1 MEGIAGVVYPDV
13 FQVNHLIVPLMETLK
28 DRGSA
33 ISDSY
38 SFKHIELGSVGSK
51 LCSNEKKTITLSFDG
66 VIYNPKNLHKELL
79 RSGVPLVKTTPH
91 DLVLAAYS
99 QWGIDFLK
107 HLDGDFALAFLDQ
120 EKGRIILARDRIGKK
135 PLYWFH
141 DNHHFIFSSQL
152 KAILA
157 TGTVPAA
164 AALDA
169 LSSYL
174 FFGYTPQDMTPI
186 RSVNKLLPGH
196 YLQFNFNG
204 SKSIE
209 SYWSYSSYFQKT
221 VSDQKNPTINHLNH
235 LMLESVKARLPEN
248 RPVGCFL
255 SGGLGSAS
263 VAYYMRKVLNDC
275 QFSAFSVGFAGEND
289 ADMQAASE
297 VAEKLDLLHYC
308 EEIKPAD
315 FLTDLVKI
323 IWYLD
328 EPLADPNI
336 IATWRLAKLAAT
348 KTHTVFSGM
357 GSDELFAGHNR
368 YTTQEQGLSTF
379 GALSQFSMQFLRTM
393 LIPLLNVVYKKGAFS
408 LLRQSR
414 TNPWQFDYLRQ
425 NALFSESELAKAAPR
440 LAELFDP
447 EVFLHKF
454 HHLDRIKSTVS
465 SFLYFD
471 IKTRLPDCFILQYE
485 RLTAAHNLK
494 WLTPFLDQHLME
506 YVASLAEPESLAENE
521 TASFLKAII
530 KPVFSTS
537 FVQRPKKTRKTFLRS
552 WLIDPEMRDIFLL
565 LKRGTLV
572 EAGLISNRWLQRQID
587 QLQTSPYAFKYLW
600 AILVLEIWFRLFIN
614 RSIQSTPPNLSVKQ
628 LLIEY

>member
-13 FQVNHLIVPLMETLK
+13 FQINHLIVPLLETLK

-33 ISDSY
+33 LSDSY
-38 SFKHIELGSVGSK
+38 SFKHIELGNVGSK

-66 VIYNPKNLHKELL
+66 VIYNPKNLHRELL
-79 RSGVPLVKTTPH
+79 RSGFPLVKTAPH
-91 DLVLAAYS
+91 DLVLAAYC
-99 QWGIDFLK
+99 QWGIEFLK

-157 TGTVPAA
+157 TGIVPAA

-169 LSSYL
+169 LASYL
-174 FFGYTPQDMTPI
+174 FFGYIPQDMTPI

-209 SYWSYSSYFQKT
+209 PYWSYSSYFQKT
-221 VSDQKNPTINHLNH
+221 VSDQKNPIINQLNH

-263 VAYYMRKVLNDC
+263 VAYYMHKVLNDC
-275 QFSAFSVGFAGEND
+275 KFSAFSVSFAGEND

-297 VAEKLDLLHYC
+297 VAKKLDLLHYC
-308 EEIKPAD
+308 EEIKPTD

-336 IATWRLAKLAAT
+336 VATWHLAKLAAT

-368 YTTQEQGLSTF
+368 YTTQEQGFSTF
-379 GALSQFSMQFLRTM
+379 AAVTQFSMQFLRAL

-454 HHLDRIKSTVS
+454 HHLSRIKSTVS

-485 RLTAAHNLK
+485 RLMAAHNLK

-506 YVASLAEPESLAENE
+506 YVASLVEPESLAENE
-521 TASFLKAII
+521 TASFLKAVI

-537 FVQRPKKTRKTFLRS
+537 FVQRPKKTRKTFLRN

-572 EAGLISNRWLQRQID
+572 ETGLISNRWLQRQIE

-600 AILVLEIWFRLFIN
+600 SILVLEIWFRLFIN

>member
-1 MEGIAGVVYPDV
+1 MKGIAGIVYPDV
-13 FQVNHLIVPLMETLK
+13 FQINHLIVPLLETLK
-28 DRGSA
+28 NKEGA

-51 LCSNEKKTITLSFDG
+51 LCTNEKKTITLSFDG
-66 VIYNPKNLHKELL
+66 VIYNQKNLHKELL
-79 RSGVPLVKTTPH
+79 RSGSPLIKTAQQ
-91 DLVLAAYS
+91 DLIVAAYS
-99 QWGIDFLK
+99 QWGLDFLK
-107 HLDGDFALAFLDQ
+107 HLDGDFALAILDQ
-120 EKGRIILARDRIGKK
+120 EKSKIILARDRIGKK

-152 KAILA
+152 KGILA
-157 TGTVPAA
+157 TGAVPTA

-169 LSSYL
+169 LASYL
-174 FFGYTPQDMTPI
+174 FFSYIPQDMTPI
-186 RSVNKLLPGH
+186 RSINKLLPGH

-204 SKSIE
+204 SKFIE
-209 SYWSYSSYFQKT
+209 PYWSYSSYFQKS
-221 VSDQKNPTINHLNH
+221 VSDQKNSLLSHLNH
-235 LMLESVKARLPEN
+235 LILESVKARLPEK

-263 VAYYMRKVLNDC
+263 IAYYMHKVLNDC
-275 QFSAFSVGFAGEND
+275 QFPAFSVGFEGEND
-289 ADMQAASE
+289 DDMHAASE
-297 VAEKLDLLHYC
+297 VAEKLDLLHYS
-308 EEIKPAD
+308 EEIKPTD
-315 FLTDLVKI
+315 FLNDLVKI

-336 IATWRLAKLAAT
+336 MATWRLAKLAAT

-368 YTTQEQGLSTF
+368 YTTQEQEFSTLS
-379 GALSQFSMQFLRTM
+379 AVSQFSMQFLRAL
-393 LIPLLNVVYKKGAFS
+393 LIPFLNVFYKKGAFS

-425 NALFSESELAKAAPR
+425 NALFSERELSKAAPR

-471 IKTRLPDCFILQYE
+471 VKTRLPDCFILQYE
-485 RLTAAHNLK
+485 RLTAANNLE
-494 WLTPFLDQHLME
+494 WHTPFLDPHLME

-521 TASFLKAII
+521 TASFLKALM
-530 KPVFSTS
+530 KPVFSSS
-537 FVQRPKKTRKTFLRS
+537 FIQRPKKTRKTFLRN
-552 WLIDPEMRDIFLL
+552 WLINSEMRDIFLL

-572 EAGLISNRWLQRQID
+572 EAGLISNRWLQCQID

-600 AILVLEIWFRLFIN
+600 AVLILEIWFRLFIN
-614 RSIQSTPPNLSVKQ
+614 RSINLAPPDLSVKQ
-628 LLIEY
+628 LLLEY